1 MQRPPTTSPATETPV
16 IGLPVLALVLAN
28 LIPLAGVLALGWDV
42 FEVVFLYWLENVVVG
57 IYAVAKIALAQ
68 GPAPETPRR
77 RGGAGGAQA
86 AMTSATRVVLVP
98 FFCVHYGMF
107 TLVHG
112 IFVFALFGGD
122 VGFGPFGGLEGGL
135 AAMDRRWLALAFA
148 ALLGS
153 HGLSFWR
160 NYLAGGEYLT
170 LSPQEAMG
178 QPYGRVVVLH
188 LTIIFGGMLVTFLG
202 SPVWALVLLVALKIG
217 LDVRAHLAERRKA
230 MKRAE
235 VALGAAALATPTG
248 VLRSV
253 ARSGGK
259 PPHEPADEEVSG

>member
-1 MQRPPTTSPATETPV
+1 MERSPTDRTATATPV
-16 IGLPVLALVLAN
+16 IGLPTLALVAAN
-28 LIPLAGVLALGWDV
+28 LLPLVGVLALGWEV

-57 IYAVAKIALAQ
+57 VYAVAKIALAR

-77 RGGAGGAQA
+77 RSGAGGARA
-86 AMTSATRVVLVP
+86 PAMTTATGVVLVP
-98 FFCVHYGMF
+98 FFCVHYGIF
-107 TLVHG
+107 TVVHG
-112 IFVFALFGGD
+112 VFVFALFGGE

-135 AAMDRRWLALAFA
+135 AALDRRWLALAFA

-160 NYLAGGEYLT
+160 NYLVGGEYLT

-202 SPVWALVLLVALKIG
+202 SPVWALVLLVTLKIG
-217 LDVRAHLAERRKA
+217 LDLRAHLAERRKA
-230 MKRAE
+230 VRRAE
-235 VALGAAALATPTG
+235 AAPGAAGL
-248 VLRSV
+248 
-253 ARSGGK
+253 
-259 PPHEPADEEVSG
+259 